1 VVTALMVK
9 PGEQPCI
16 CQLVDDRDYLDCAV
30 SIGDTLM
37 CSATSLKL
45 EKGVVAIHAW
55 EGVSLGRKGNR
66 KIGKRI
72 IAGTFYVVRVE
83 DGHLRSLTEQDIVK
97 YTLRFWE
104 MEEYLDEEVID
115 SWFDGLFLAT

>member
-1 VVTALMVK
+1 MVTALMVK
-9 PGEQPCI
+9 PGEQPCM
-16 CQLVDDRDYLDCAV
+16 CQLVDDGDYLDCAV
-30 SIGDTLM
+30 SVGDNLM

-72 IAGTFYVVRVE
+72 IAGTFYIVRVR
-83 DGHLRSLTEQDIVK
+83 DGHLQSLTEKDIVK

-104 MEEYLDEEVID
+104 IEEYTDDETID
-115 SWFDGLFLAT
+115 SWLDGLF

>member
-1 VVTALMVK
+1 MVTALMVK
-9 PGEQPCI
+9 PGEQPFI
-16 CQLVDDRDYLDCAV
+16 CQLVDDGDYLNAAV
-30 SIGDTLM
+30 SVGDSMM

-45 EKGVVAIHAW
+45 EKGVSVIYAW

-72 IAGTFYVVRVE
+72 IAGTFYVVRIK
-83 DGHLRSLTEQDIVK
+83 DGQLRSLTEEDIVK

-104 MEEYLDEEVID
+104 TEEYTDDEVID
-115 SWFDGLFLAT
+115 SWFDGLFLAM